1 MEVKIFETIMLL
13 CFGLAWPFSIYK
25 IWKTKTSTGKSIF
38 FLCIILLGYIS
49 GILFKIYG
57 NIDEVICLYILN
69 SILVTI
75 DIALTLKYRKNN
87 EVNKLLRQTSQ
98 DPAIDL

>member
-87 EVNKLLRQTSQ
+87 EVNKLLRPTSQ